1 MKAQQARDPGDEVL
15 VERNDRGERL
25 ARCRIAQPQPML
37 AGRVGDDDMAAV
49 DPGQVG
55 EQRAQRARRDRG
67 GGLKS
72 LRRGVENDRDG
83 GQLRV
88 PDDRL

>member
-1 MKAQQARDPGDEVL
+1 VKAQQARDPGDEVL

-55 EQRAQRARRDRG
+55 EQRAQRARRTGAAVSNPSGAASRMTV
-67 GGLKS
+67 
-72 LRRGVENDRDG
+72 RRSAPGAR
-83 GQLRV
+83 
-88 PDDRL
+88 

>member
-1 MKAQQARDPGDEVL
+1 METQQAGDAGNEIL
-15 VERNDRGERL
+15 VERNDGSERA
-25 ARCRIAQPQPML
+25 ARLRITQPQPML

-83 GQLRV
+83 GQFRTPNNRV
-88 PDDRL
+88 